1 MAEITQ
7 HTWNFETEV
16 PAELSR
22 ATVADGKY
30 IQKDTIGPLIN
41 RDEALKSWLEDT
53 GDELIRVSG
62 EMLDTISSVSSTL
75 DTKIDAT
82 SASLHEELTAAS
94 ASLNA
99 KIDTV
104 SGNIMSD
111 MKTSA
116 DNLIQYTNAA
126 SAYVQGNLQTS
137 ADTLVSALNDLDN
150 EFTTYL
156 KTLCSAGKVGEAAV
170 WENVSEGTYALSARP
185 IVTLPDDTNGF
196 VESSGIKSYVD
207 EHVAGLFSFKGSKSV
222 DEINAL
228 NNMSAGDVYNLTT
241 NGIISAGEFGKN
253 MSAQSGD
260 NIVYVTSDGAPHWDK
275 MAAAFNDE
283 NCMKLVSTAK
293 SGNIATFNS
302 KGQVEDLGI
311 DPTNFGKC
319 EVIQI
324 EGSVEDPSFWAD
336 DMTTTYYDKVLNA
349 AKDALGNGKSL
360 IIDVGSDREGS
371 SCYYHRFALSDSNI
385 NDESS
390 YGWFEF
396 KFIGDSFEVETS
408 EADATDNIGFRL
420 YYGSSYED
428 KCELIEKSNTSSNL
442 VIHIDTAIFNPRE
455 SGYFNYW
462 KKYIPEIL
470 DALEYRDENNLMIET
485 YTMFGTGRGGETYTW
500 RYGGYY
506 WLEGRSS
513 YYFYNI
519 SQNATVIGIKMAPTT
534 DAETGE
540 PSLDFSVIYRSWPEL
555 KPGQGIDIIHN
566 QSTLDPSLTINAYNV
581 SGGEGIGVYTD
592 DVNHVITI
600 SAKGGEAGNNS
611 YLGNALAADCV
622 VENPKYEIAL
632 GSAASAYG
640 RAPSDKIPAP
650 GNAIAIGAYSIASVK
665 EDVNPSNEKGAAIAL
680 GYACSS
686 LGHTTVTIGNS
697 ACASGGGNIVIGNSC
712 SYRAES
718 YYPTPHSHGVFA
730 QQTTENFLYDSC
742 VFGAHTG
749 NEGYANVACNIML
762 KDCVISGGEHGSTIC
777 NNFMWNHSFII
788 SDNEREQNPCNNML
802 LNNSLIVNG
811 DHTDNNFVYYGELYD
826 PRSNDPGKDGL
837 FCNNINFGGVIISDP
852 KTELRSSVC
861 NNNVI
866 LSLGELG
873 YRQFD
878 ASKGGIG
885 RGIYS
890 DFILKYTDVETMYAE
905 MRRTSDNIWDSPII
919 YDSKKSFMLHDNYVA
934 KSNMVHVLGETNC
947 ISGVMN
953 AFINGNANTLDKA
966 NHSYILGSDNHVKF
980 YSQTY
985 LDGGSYLI
993 GQNNIVSG
1001 NPNPSTQGFFYNQ
1014 FLLGVG
1020 NSAVDASNAFA
1031 VGVGLISNTNQI
1043 VLGRYNENLTI
1054 TGTRF
1059 DRAKTNDVALLIVG
1073 NGSIDK
1079 ERPKDFAPSY
1089 PPANEEA
1096 YITRSNA
1103 FVVYDDGHGEFGGD
1117 VVVKHNG
1124 KTYSIGQIIDALQSL
1139 GKLTD

>member
-1 MAEITQ
+1 MAGVS
-7 HTWNFETEV
+7 HHSWNLETEV
-16 PAELSR
+16 PTVLTR

-30 IQKDTIGPLIN
+30 IQKDTIDPLIN

-62 EMLDTISSVSSTL
+62 ELMDTISSVSSTL
-75 DTKIDAT
+75 DTKIDTTSAALHNEIT
-82 SASLHEELTAAS
+82 AASASLHEELTAAS
-94 ASLNA
+94 ASLDA
-99 KIDTV
+99 KIDTA
-104 SGNIMSD
+104 SGNIMSA

-116 DNLIQYTNAA
+116 DNLIQYTNTA

-156 KTLCSAGKVGEAAV
+156 KTLCSAGEVGQVAV

-185 IVTLPDDTNGF
+185 IVASPDNTNGF

-207 EHVAGLFSFKGSKSV
+207 TQINEHVAGLFSFKGSKSV

-228 NNMSAGDVYNLTT
+228 NNMSAGDVYNLNT
-241 NGIISAGEFGKN
+241 NGIISAGEFGN

-260 NIVYVTSDGAPHWDK
+260 NIVYVTNDGTPHWDK

-283 NCMKLVSTAK
+283 NCMKLVSSAT

-319 EVIQI
+319 EVIQL
-324 EGSVEDPSFWAD
+324 EGSINNPSFWTD
-336 DMTTTYYDKVLNA
+336 DMTTTYHDKVLNA
-349 AKDALGNGKSL
+349 AKDALQNGKSL

-371 SCYYHRFALSDSNI
+371 QCYYERFALSESCI
-385 NDESS
+385 NDGSS
-390 YGWFEF
+390 SGWFEF
-396 KFIGDSFEVETS
+396 KYIGDSFEVGTS

-428 KCELIEKSNTSSNL
+428 KCKLIEKTKTSSNL
-442 VIHIDTAIFNPRE
+442 VIHISTAIHGPE
-455 SGYFNYW
+455 DEEYYFKSW
-462 KKYIPEIL
+462 KQYIPEIL
-470 DALEYRDENNLMIET
+470 DALEHRDENNVMIET
-485 YTMFGTGRGGETYTW
+485 YTMFGTGRGGNTYTW

-506 WLEGRSS
+506 SIEGRLV

-519 SQNATVIGIKMAPTT
+519 SQNATVIGIRMMPAT

-540 PSLDFSVIYRSWPEL
+540 PSLDFSVIYRSGPEL

-566 QSTLDPSLTINAYNV
+566 QSSLDHSLTINAYNI

-640 RAPSDKIPAP
+640 RAPTDKIPAP

-665 EDVNPSNEKGAAIAL
+665 EDVNPYNKNGAAIAL

-712 SYRAES
+712 FYKAAGDSVQKAH
-718 YYPTPHSHGVFA
+718 PHGVFA
-730 QQTTENFLYDSC
+730 QRTFENFLYDSC
-742 VFGAHTG
+742 ILGAHTG
-749 NEGYANVACNIML
+749 GEGYMNVAGNIML
-762 KDCVISGGEHGSTIC
+762 KDCVISGGEQSLIC
-777 NNFMWNHSFII
+777 NNFMWNNSYIF
-788 SDNEREQNPCNNML
+788 SDNERKQYPNHNML
-802 LNNSLIVNG
+802 LNTSLIVNG
-811 DHTDNNFVYYGELYD
+811 FCTDNNFVCFGELCDPATGSYD
-826 PRSNDPGKDGL
+826 ND
-837 FCNNINFGGVIISDP
+837 FCNNINFGGVIIADP
-852 KTELRSSVC
+852 AKCWYC

-873 YRQFD
+873 YGD
-878 ASKGGIG
+878 AHNASAGGIG
-885 RGIYS
+885 RKIYS
-890 DFILKYTDVETMYAE
+890 DSILKYTDVESMYAE
-905 MRRTSDNIWDSPII
+905 MRRYSGNERDSPII
-919 YDSKKSFMLHDNYVA
+919 MIHKNHLCYMIIML
-934 KSNMVHVLGETNC
+934 
-947 ISGVMN
+947 
-953 AFINGNANTLDKA
+953 
-966 NHSYILGSDNHVKF
+966 
-980 YSQTY
+980 
-985 LDGGSYLI
+985 
-993 GQNNIVSG
+993 
-1001 NPNPSTQGFFYNQ
+1001 
-1014 FLLGVG
+1014 
-1020 NSAVDASNAFA
+1020 
-1031 VGVGLISNTNQI
+1031 
-1043 VLGRYNENLTI
+1043 
-1054 TGTRF
+1054 
-1059 DRAKTNDVALLIVG
+1059 
-1073 NGSIDK
+1073 
-1079 ERPKDFAPSY
+1079 PKV
-1089 PPANEEA
+1089 
-1096 YITRSNA
+1096 T
-1103 FVVYDDGHGEFGGD
+1103 
-1117 VVVKHNG
+1117 
-1124 KTYSIGQIIDALQSL
+1124 
-1139 GKLTD
+1139 

>member
-1 MAEITQ
+1 MAEISQ
-7 HTWNFETEV
+7 HTWDKETEIPTV
-16 PAELSR
+16 LTR

-30 IQKDTIGPLIN
+30 IQKDTIDPLIN
-41 RDEALKSWLEDT
+41 RDDKLKKWLDETNNALVS
-53 GDELIRVSG
+53 VSG
-62 EMLDTISSVSSTL
+62 ELMDTISSVSSTL
-75 DTKIDAT
+75 DTKIDTT
-82 SASLHEELTAAS
+82 SANLHEELTAAS
-94 ASLNA
+94 ASLNT
-99 KIDTV
+99 KIDTA
-104 SGNIMSD
+104 SGNIMSA

-116 DNLIQYTNAA
+116 DNLIQYTNSA

-156 KTLCSAGKVGEAAV
+156 KTLCSAGEVGQVAV

-185 IVTLPDDTNGF
+185 IVASPDNTNGF

-207 EHVAGLFSFKGSKSV
+207 TQINEHVAGLFSFKGSKSV

-241 NGIISAGEFGKN
+241 NGIISAGEFGN

-260 NIVYVTSDGAPHWDK
+260 NIVYVTNDGAPHWDK

-283 NCMKLVSTAK
+283 NCMKLVSSAT

-324 EGSVEDPSFWAD
+324 EGSVGSPSFWSV

-349 AKDALGNGKSL
+349 AKDALQNGKSL

-371 SCYYHRFALSDSNI
+371 QCYYHRFALSDSNI
-385 NDESS
+385 NEGSS
-390 YGWFEF
+390 SGWFEF
-396 KFIGDSFEVETS
+396 KFIGDSFEVGTS

-442 VIHIDTAIFNPRE
+442 VIHINTGINKPTE
-455 SGYFNYW
+455 SRYFNNW
-462 KKYIPEIL
+462 KQYIPEIL

-485 YTMFGTGRGGETYTW
+485 YTVFGTGRGGETYTW

-506 WLEGRSS
+506 TVEGRRL

-519 SQNATVIGIKMAPTT
+519 SQNATVIGIKMMPTT

-540 PSLDFSVIYRSWPEL
+540 PSLDFSVIYRSGPEL

-566 QSTLDPSLTINAYNV
+566 QSSLDHSLTINAYNV

-665 EDVNPSNEKGAAIAL
+665 EDVNPYNENGAAIAL

-712 SYRAES
+712 CYKADGDS
-718 YYPTPHSHGVFA
+718 YPTPHSHGVFA
-730 QQTTENFLYDSC
+730 QQTFENFLYDSC
-742 VFGAHTG
+742 VLGAHTG
-749 NEGYANVACNIML
+749 NEGYEDVASNIML
-762 KDCVISGGEHGSTIC
+762 KDCVISGGEHGSLIC
-777 NNFMWNHSFII
+777 NNFMWNHSYVL
-788 SDNEREQNPCNNML
+788 SDNARRQNPCHNML

-811 DHTDNNFVYYGELYD
+811 SYTDNNFVYFGELCDPATGTYD
-826 PRSNDPGKDGL
+826 NS
-837 FCNNINFGGVIISDP
+837 FCNNINFGGVIIADP
-852 KTELRSSVC
+852 ANRWYC

-873 YRQFD
+873 YGFY
-878 ASKGGIG
+878 ASAGGVG
-885 RGIYS
+885 RRIYS
-890 DFILKYTDVETMYAE
+890 ESILKCTDVETMYAE
-905 MRRTSDNIWDSPII
+905 MRRYSSNDRDSPII
-919 YDSKKSFMLHDNYVA
+919 YDSQKSFMLHDNYIA
-934 KSNMVHVLGETNC
+934 KSNMTHVIGETNC
-947 ISGVMN
+947 ISGAMD
-953 AFINGNANTLDKA
+953 AFINGNGNTLDKA
-966 NHSYILGSDNHVKF
+966 THSYIQGSDNHVKF
-980 YSQTY
+980 DKQY
-985 LDGGSYLI
+985 DGGGSYLI

-1001 NPNPSTQGFFYNQ
+1001 NPKPSDQGMFYNQ

-1059 DRAKTNDVALLIVG
+1059 NRAKTNDVALLIVG
-1073 NGSIDK
+1073 NGSIEK
-1079 ERPKDFAPSY
+1079 ERPRAGIPTY